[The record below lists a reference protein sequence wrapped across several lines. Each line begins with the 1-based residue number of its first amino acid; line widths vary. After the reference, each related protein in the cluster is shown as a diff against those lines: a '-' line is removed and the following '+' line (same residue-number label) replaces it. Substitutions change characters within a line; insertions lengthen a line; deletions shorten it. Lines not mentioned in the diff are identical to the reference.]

1 MPHTLITGPN
11 GFLGATMVAA
21 ALSAGHRITG
31 TVRNLKAGEDLLA
44 VHPEWDHSLVDF
56 VEVPDYTTE
65 GVFDEIFKK
74 GGFDYVLHTAAPV
87 LDNPKN
93 TDFERDFEKP
103 SVAG

>member
-21 ALSAGHRITG
+21 ALSAGHKITG
-31 TVRNLKAGEDLLA
+31 TVRNLKAGKDLLA

-74 GGFDYVLHTAAPV
+74 GAFDYVLHTAAPV
-87 LDNPKN
+87 LDDPKN